1 MLLLRACSLELLN
14 ERDGEVE
21 EEIVVP
27 PEDLDRREETEDLF
41 RDLLLPLLLFVL
53 PLLLLIPLLPVL
65 TLAPTVLFESVKFK
79 CEAEDCNTFCV
90 FSLSLLSIP
99 LLDGLDCICRWNDWG
114 GEGVGG
120 GEGNKE
126 KEAKICVYKVE
137 LQMREG
143 LGEITVGAKVQKNVG
158 ARFYCVMKGITLSEM
173 SAARLLIPISAT
185 VDGLSLL
192 ISLTFR
198 ADATT
203 EL

>member
-41 RDLLLPLLLFVL
+41 RDLMLPLLLLAL
-53 PLLLLIPLLPVL
+53 PLLLLIPLLPLL
-65 TLAPTVLFESVKFK
+65 TLAPTVLFRSVKVK
-79 CEAEDCNTFCV
+79 CEAEDCNTFCAI
-90 FSLSLLSIP
+90 SLSLLSIP

-114 GEGVGG
+114 GEGGG
-120 GEGNKE
+120 GRIKKKRQE
-126 KEAKICVYKVE
+126 KCACKVE

-143 LGEITVGAKVQKNVG
+143 FREVTVGTKVQKNIG
-158 ARFYCVMKGITLSEM
+158 ARFYCGMKGVTLSEM
-173 SAARLLIPISAT
+173 SAARLLIPISTT
-185 VDGLSLL
+185 VDVLSLL

-203 EL
+203 EF